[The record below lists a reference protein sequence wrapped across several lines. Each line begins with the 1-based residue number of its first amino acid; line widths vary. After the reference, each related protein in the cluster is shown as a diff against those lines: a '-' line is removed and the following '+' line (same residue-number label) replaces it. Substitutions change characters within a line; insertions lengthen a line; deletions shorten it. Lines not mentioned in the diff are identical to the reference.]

1 MKRATSIIAAFCFG
15 LFISISILAC
25 AVDDYAAPNAN
36 NPSSDLQLLK
46 MDCNFSS
53 GEASEHYNIS
63 YGSDGRITSITYTYY
78 TTGTAEDS
86 YEVTRNITYDKNKVI
101 LSSGDEEWNFTF
113 NNELDSYSAETI
125 NNQVFNCLLLQQ

>member
-46 MDCNFSS
+46 MECNWSS
-53 GEASEHYNIS
+53 GQGYEHYNIS
-63 YGSDGRITSITYTYY
+63 YGSDGRITSITRIYYSTGSADTGYYESTY
-78 TTGTAEDS
+78 
-86 YEVTRNITYDKNKVI
+86 NITYDKNKVI
-101 LSSGDEEWNFTF
+101 LSFDNEEYNYTF

-125 NNQVFNCLLLQQ
+125 NNQVFNCYILM